1 MAAHSD
7 IPFKRLPVKII
18 GTGSYVPERRLTNA
32 DLEKMVDTSHE
43 WIIERTG
50 IVERRI
56 AAPDE
61 YTSHMG
67 TKAAQRALE
76 SCGLKPEDIDLIIV
90 ATITPDTFTPST
102 SCYIQDALGAK
113 NAAAFD
119 ISAACSGFLFAMKT
133 AVQYIGTGQMKTAL
147 IIAAEKLSTVVNWED
162 RSTCVLFGD
171 GAGAA
176 VLQASTGE
184 EGEGSVLATDIGSDG
199 SLHDLLQIPG
209 GGSRCPTTAENAH
222 ERLATLAMRGNET
235 FRHAVT
241 RMKASAASVIER
253 AGLTADDIQLII
265 PHQANLRIINAV
277 AQRQLLQTA
286 GAAFVACRAV
296 SAVSGEQKFK
306 YHSPVLYER
315 RRICLYSH
323 TIARQRRARCFK
335 AALFV
340 FDHAHTAGTV
350 R

>member
-147 IIAAEKLSTVVNWED
+147 IIAAEKTFHRRQL
-162 RSTCVLFGD
+162 
-171 GAGAA
+171 
-176 VLQASTGE
+176 
-184 EGEGSVLATDIGSDG
+184 
-199 SLHDLLQIPG
+199 
-209 GGSRCPTTAENAH
+209 GGSQHLRPV
-222 ERLATLAMRGNET
+222 RG
-235 FRHAVT
+235 
-241 RMKASAASVIER
+241 
-253 AGLTADDIQLII
+253 
-265 PHQANLRIINAV
+265 
-277 AQRQLLQTA
+277 
-286 GAAFVACRAV
+286 
-296 SAVSGEQKFK
+296 
-306 YHSPVLYER
+306 R
-315 RRICLYSH
+315 RRGS
-323 TIARQRRARCFK
+323 RAPGLHGGRGGRLRPCHGYRFGRLP
-335 AALFV
+335 A
-340 FDHAHTAGTV
+340 
-350 R
+350 

>member
-147 IIAAEKLSTVVNWED
+147 IIAAENFHRRQL
-162 RSTCVLFGD
+162 
-171 GAGAA
+171 
-176 VLQASTGE
+176 
-184 EGEGSVLATDIGSDG
+184 
-199 SLHDLLQIPG
+199 G
-209 GGSRCPTTAENAH
+209 GPQHLRPVRGRRRGSRAPGFHRGRRGRFRPCH
-222 ERLATLAMRGNET
+222 GYRFGRLPA
-235 FRHAVT
+235 
-241 RMKASAASVIER
+241 
-253 AGLTADDIQLII
+253 
-265 PHQANLRIINAV
+265 
-277 AQRQLLQTA
+277 
-286 GAAFVACRAV
+286 
-296 SAVSGEQKFK
+296 
-306 YHSPVLYER
+306 
-315 RRICLYSH
+315 
-323 TIARQRRARCFK
+323 
-335 AALFV
+335 
-340 FDHAHTAGTV
+340 
-350 R
+350 

>member
-1 MAAHSD
+1 MAANSD
-7 IPFKRLPVKII
+7 IAFKRLPVKII

-56 AAPDE
+56 AE

-76 SCGLKPEDIDLIIV
+76 SCGLQPEDIDLIIV
-90 ATITPDTFTPST
+90 STITPDTFTPST

-133 AVQYIGTGQMKTAL
+133 AVQFLGTGQMKTAL

-162 RSTCVLFGD
+162 RTTCVLFGD

-184 EGEGSVLATDIGSDG
+184 EGEGSILATDIGTDG
-199 SLHDLLQIPG
+199 ALHDLLQIPG
-209 GGSRCPTTAENAH
+209 GGSRCPTTVENAH
-222 ERLATLAMRGNET
+222 ERLATLAMRGKET
-235 FRHAVT
+235 FRQAVP
-241 RMKASAASVIER
+241 RMKDSAASVIER
-253 AGLTADDIQLII
+253 AGLTSDDIKLII

-277 AQRQLLQTA
+277 AQRLSIPEDKVFINIEKYGNTSAAAVAIAFDEARRTGRFGKGDNVVLVTFGA
-286 GAAFVACRAV
+286 GLTWGAAAIRW
-296 SAVSGEQKFK
+296 
-306 YHSPVLYER
+306 
-315 RRICLYSH
+315 
-323 TIARQRRARCFK
+323 
-335 AALFV
+335 
-340 FDHAHTAGTV
+340 
-350 R
+350 

>member
-7 IPFKRLPVKII
+7 ISFKRLPVKII

-147 IIAAEKLSTVVNWED
+147 IMPLKNFPPS
-162 RSTCVLFGD
+162 
-171 GAGAA
+171 
-176 VLQASTGE
+176 STGRTAAPASCSGTAPGQPCSRLPQGKRE
-184 EGEGSVLATDIGSDG
+184 KVPSLPRISVRTAPCMTC
-199 SLHDLLQIPG
+199 
-209 GGSRCPTTAENAH
+209 SRFRAAAPAAPPQRKTPMNAW
-222 ERLATLAMRGNET
+222 LPWPCAAMRP
-235 FRHAVT
+235 
-241 RMKASAASVIER
+241 SAMPSR
-253 AGLTADDIQLII
+253 A
-265 PHQANLRIINAV
+265 
-277 AQRQLLQTA
+277 
-286 GAAFVACRAV
+286 
-296 SAVSGEQKFK
+296 
-306 YHSPVLYER
+306 
-315 RRICLYSH
+315 
-323 TIARQRRARCFK
+323 
-335 AALFV
+335 
-340 FDHAHTAGTV
+340 
-350 R
+350 

>member
-1 MAAHSD
+1 MAANSD
-7 IPFKRLPVKII
+7 IAFKRLPVKII

-76 SCGLKPEDIDLIIV
+76 SCGLQPEDIDLIIV
-90 ATITPDTFTPST
+90 STITPDTFTPST

-113 NAAAFD
+113 
-119 ISAACSGFLFAMKT
+119 KT
-133 AVQYIGTGQMKTAL
+133 AVQFLGTGQMKTAL

-162 RSTCVLFGD
+162 RTTCVLFGD

-184 EGEGSVLATDIGSDG
+184 EGEGSILATDIGTDG
-199 SLHDLLQIPG
+199 ALHDLLQIPG
-209 GGSRCPTTAENAH
+209 GGSRCPTTVENAH
-222 ERLATLAMRGNET
+222 ERLATLAMRGKET
-235 FRHAVT
+235 FRQAVP
-241 RMKASAASVIER
+241 RMKDSAASVIER
-253 AGLTADDIQLII
+253 AGLTSDDIKLII

-277 AQRQLLQTA
+277 AQRLSIPEDKVFINIEKYGNTSAAAVAIAFDEARRTGRFGKGDNVVLVTFGA
-286 GAAFVACRAV
+286 GLTWGAAAIRW
-296 SAVSGEQKFK
+296 
-306 YHSPVLYER
+306 
-315 RRICLYSH
+315 
-323 TIARQRRARCFK
+323 
-335 AALFV
+335 
-340 FDHAHTAGTV
+340 
-350 R
+350 

>member
-1 MAAHSD
+1 MAANSD
-7 IPFKRLPVKII
+7 IAFKRLPVKII

-76 SCGLKPEDIDLIIV
+76 SCGLQPEDIDLIIV
-90 ATITPDTFTPST
+90 STITPDTFTPST

-133 AVQYIGTGQMKTAL
+133 AVQFLGTGQMKTAL

-162 RSTCVLFGD
+162 RTTCVLFGD

-184 EGEGSVLATDIGSDG
+184 EGKAPS
-199 SLHDLLQIPG
+199 SLRTSARTAPCTTC
-209 GGSRCPTTAENAH
+209 SRFRAAAPAAPPRWRTPTNAW
-222 ERLATLAMRGNET
+222 LP
-235 FRHAVT
+235 
-241 RMKASAASVIER
+241 SPCAA
-253 AGLTADDIQLII
+253 
-265 PHQANLRIINAV
+265 
-277 AQRQLLQTA
+277 
-286 GAAFVACRAV
+286 
-296 SAVSGEQKFK
+296 
-306 YHSPVLYER
+306 R
-315 RRICLYSH
+315 RPS
-323 TIARQRRARCFK
+323 ARQFPA
-335 AALFV
+335 
-340 FDHAHTAGTV
+340 
-350 R
+350 

>member
-119 ISAACSGFLFAMKT
+119 ISAACSGFLSGLHLAD
-133 AVQYIGTGQMKTAL
+133 AL
-147 IIAAEKLSTVVNWED
+147 LCQDPASQILFVCTEALTRRVNWSD
-162 RSTCVLFGD
+162 RSTCVLFG
-171 GAGAA
+171 
-176 VLQASTGE
+176 L
-184 EGEGSVLATDIGSDG
+184 
-199 SLHDLLQIPG
+199 
-209 GGSRCPTTAENAH
+209 
-222 ERLATLAMRGNET
+222 
-235 FRHAVT
+235 
-241 RMKASAASVIER
+241 
-253 AGLTADDIQLII
+253 
-265 PHQANLRIINAV
+265 
-277 AQRQLLQTA
+277 
-286 GAAFVACRAV
+286 
-296 SAVSGEQKFK
+296 
-306 YHSPVLYER
+306 
-315 RRICLYSH
+315 
-323 TIARQRRARCFK
+323 
-335 AALFV
+335 
-340 FDHAHTAGTV
+340 
-350 R
+350 

>member
-7 IPFKRLPVKII
+7 TPFKRLPVKII

-133 AVQYIGTGQMKTAL
+133 AARPGPVRTRLERLRPPGLQIVPQPRLQSLENPGKTGREIPPHGGRRLGIPAL
-147 IIAAEKLSTVVNWED
+147 APSARRED
-162 RSTCVLFGD
+162 RRPGCSP
-171 GAGAA
+171 AGFI
-176 VLQASTGE
+176 
-184 EGEGSVLATDIGSDG
+184 D
-199 SLHDLLQIPG
+199 
-209 GGSRCPTTAENAH
+209 
-222 ERLATLAMRGNET
+222 RG
-235 FRHAVT
+235 
-241 RMKASAASVIER
+241 
-253 AGLTADDIQLII
+253 
-265 PHQANLRIINAV
+265 
-277 AQRQLLQTA
+277 
-286 GAAFVACRAV
+286 CRAMI
-296 SAVSGEQKFK
+296 ET
-306 YHSPVLYER
+306 VLP
-315 RRICLYSH
+315 IN
-323 TIARQRRARCFK
+323 
-335 AALFV
+335 
-340 FDHAHTAGTV
+340 
-350 R
+350 

>member
-7 IPFKRLPVKII
+7 ISFKRLPVKII

-119 ISAACSGFLFAMKT
+119 ISAACSGLHCGSAGRAHVSAAAAHFL
-133 AVQYIGTGQMKTAL
+133 
-147 IIAAEKLSTVVNWED
+147 
-162 RSTCVLFGD
+162 
-171 GAGAA
+171 
-176 VLQASTGE
+176 
-184 EGEGSVLATDIGSDG
+184 
-199 SLHDLLQIPG
+199 PG
-209 GGSRCPTTAENAH
+209 GRRLRAQKTPGAH
-222 ERLATLAMRGNET
+222 GPRG
-235 FRHAVT
+235 
-241 RMKASAASVIER
+241 
-253 AGLTADDIQLII
+253 GW
-265 PHQANLRIINAV
+265 
-277 AQRQLLQTA
+277 
-286 GAAFVACRAV
+286 
-296 SAVSGEQKFK
+296 
-306 YHSPVLYER
+306 
-315 RRICLYSH
+315 
-323 TIARQRRARCFK
+323 
-335 AALFV
+335 
-340 FDHAHTAGTV
+340 
-350 R
+350 

>member
-1 MAAHSD
+1 MAANSE
-7 IPFKRLPVKII
+7 IAFKRLPVKII

-76 SCGLKPEDIDLIIV
+76 SCGLQPEDIDLIIV
-90 ATITPDTFTPST
+90 STITPDTFTPAT

-133 AVQYIGTGQMKTAL
+133 AVQYLGTGQMKTAL

-162 RSTCVLFGD
+162 RTTCVLFGD
-171 GAGAA
+171 GARRRRAPRPPRGKRGKAPSWLRTSARTAPCMTSSRFPEAA
-176 VLQASTGE
+176 PAAPPRRRT
-184 EGEGSVLATDIGSDG
+184 
-199 SLHDLLQIPG
+199 PM
-209 GGSRCPTTAENAH
+209 NAW
-222 ERLATLAMRGNET
+222 
-235 FRHAVT
+235 
-241 RMKASAASVIER
+241 
-253 AGLTADDIQLII
+253 
-265 PHQANLRIINAV
+265 P
-277 AQRQLLQTA
+277 
-286 GAAFVACRAV
+286 
-296 SAVSGEQKFK
+296 
-306 YHSPVLYER
+306 HSPCAGR
-315 RRICLYSH
+315 RPS
-323 TIARQRRARCFK
+323 ARRFPA
-335 AALFV
+335 
-340 FDHAHTAGTV
+340 
-350 R
+350 

>member
-1 MAAHSD
+1 MAANSE
-7 IPFKRLPVKII
+7 IAFKRLPVKII

-76 SCGLKPEDIDLIIV
+76 SCGLQPEDIDLIIV
-90 ATITPDTFTPST
+90 STITPDTFTPAT
-102 SCYIQDALGAK
+102 SC
-113 NAAAFD
+113 
-119 ISAACSGFLFAMKT
+119 
-133 AVQYIGTGQMKTAL
+133 

-162 RSTCVLFGD
+162 RTTCVLFGD

-176 VLQASTGE
+176 VLQAATGE
-184 EGEGSVLATDIGSDG
+184 EGEGSILATDIGTDG

-222 ERLATLAMRGNET
+222 ERLATLAMRGKET
-235 FRHAVT
+235 FRQAVP
-241 RMKASAASVIER
+241 RMKDSAASVIER
-253 AGLTADDIQLII
+253 AGLTSDEIKLII
-265 PHQANLRIINAV
+265 PHQAILRIINAV
-277 AQRQLLQTA
+277 AQRLSIPEEKVFINIEKYGNTSAAAVAIAFDEARRSGRFGKGDNVVLVTFGA
-286 GAAFVACRAV
+286 GLTWAA
-296 SAVSGEQKFK
+296 
-306 YHSPVLYER
+306 
-315 RRICLYSH
+315 
-323 TIARQRRARCFK
+323 
-335 AALFV
+335 AAI
-340 FDHAHTAGTV
+340 
-350 R
+350 RW

>member
-1 MAAHSD
+1 MAANSD
-7 IPFKRLPVKII
+7 IAFKRLPVKII

-76 SCGLKPEDIDLIIV
+76 SCGLQPEDIDLIIV
-90 ATITPDTFTPST
+90 STITPDTFTPST

-133 AVQYIGTGQMKTAL
+133 AVQFLGTGQMKTAL

-162 RSTCVLFGD
+162 RTTCVLFGD

-184 EGEGSVLATDIGSDG
+184 EGEGSILATDIGTDG
-199 SLHDLLQIPG
+199 ALLQIPG
-209 GGSRCPTTAENAH
+209 GGSRCPTTVENAH
-222 ERLATLAMRGNET
+222 ERLATLAMRGKET
-235 FRHAVT
+235 FRQAVP
-241 RMKASAASVIER
+241 RMKDSAASVIER
-253 AGLTADDIQLII
+253 AGLTSDDIKLII

-277 AQRQLLQTA
+277 AQRLSIPEDKVFINIEKYGNTSAAAVAIAFDEARRTGRFGKGDNVVLVTFGA
-286 GAAFVACRAV
+286 GLTWGAAAIRW
-296 SAVSGEQKFK
+296 
-306 YHSPVLYER
+306 
-315 RRICLYSH
+315 
-323 TIARQRRARCFK
+323 
-335 AALFV
+335 
-340 FDHAHTAGTV
+340 
-350 R
+350 

>member
-1 MAAHSD
+1 MAANSD
-7 IPFKRLPVKII
+7 IAFKRLPVKII

-76 SCGLKPEDIDLIIV
+76 SCGLQPEDIDLIIV
-90 ATITPDTFTPST
+90 STITPDTFTPST

-133 AVQYIGTGQMKTAL
+133 AVQFLGTGQMKTAL

-162 RSTCVLFGD
+162 RTTCVLFGD
-171 GAGAA
+171 GA
-176 VLQASTGE
+176 
-184 EGEGSVLATDIGSDG
+184 
-199 SLHDLLQIPG
+199 LHDLLQIPG
-209 GGSRCPTTAENAH
+209 GGSRCPTTVENAH
-222 ERLATLAMRGNET
+222 ERLATLAMRGKET
-235 FRHAVT
+235 FRQAVP
-241 RMKASAASVIER
+241 RMKDSAASVIER
-253 AGLTADDIQLII
+253 AGLTSDDIKLII

-277 AQRQLLQTA
+277 AQRLSIPEDKVFINIEKYGNTSAAAVAIAFDEARRTGRFGKGDNVVLVTFGA
-286 GAAFVACRAV
+286 GLTWGAAAIRW
-296 SAVSGEQKFK
+296 
-306 YHSPVLYER
+306 
-315 RRICLYSH
+315 
-323 TIARQRRARCFK
+323 
-335 AALFV
+335 
-340 FDHAHTAGTV
+340 
-350 R
+350 

>member
-119 ISAACSGFLFAMKT
+119 ISALPNRTSK
-133 AVQYIGTGQMKTAL
+133 
-147 IIAAEKLSTVVNWED
+147 
-162 RSTCVLFGD
+162 
-171 GAGAA
+171 
-176 VLQASTGE
+176 
-184 EGEGSVLATDIGSDG
+184 
-199 SLHDLLQIPG
+199 
-209 GGSRCPTTAENAH
+209 
-222 ERLATLAMRGNET
+222 
-235 FRHAVT
+235 
-241 RMKASAASVIER
+241 SAANISHR
-253 AGLTADDIQLII
+253 
-265 PHQANLRIINAV
+265 
-277 AQRQLLQTA
+277 
-286 GAAFVACRAV
+286 CR
-296 SAVSGEQKFK
+296 
-306 YHSPVLYER
+306 HRP
-315 RRICLYSH
+315 
-323 TIARQRRARCFK
+323 
-335 AALFV
+335 
-340 FDHAHTAGTV
+340 D
-350 R
+350 

>member
-7 IPFKRLPVKII
+7 TPFKRLPVKII

-119 ISAACSGFLFAMKT
+119 ISAACS
-133 AVQYIGTGQMKTAL
+133 AL
-147 IIAAEKLSTVVNWED
+147 GAQIYDIVGAFYDVKVVFNYY
-162 RSTCVLFGD
+162 
-171 GAGAA
+171 
-176 VLQASTGE
+176 
-184 EGEGSVLATDIGSDG
+184 
-199 SLHDLLQIPG
+199 H
-209 GGSRCPTTAENAH
+209 
-222 ERLATLAMRGNET
+222 
-235 FRHAVT
+235 
-241 RMKASAASVIER
+241 
-253 AGLTADDIQLII
+253 
-265 PHQANLRIINAV
+265 
-277 AQRQLLQTA
+277 
-286 GAAFVACRAV
+286 
-296 SAVSGEQKFK
+296 AVSGVNKPVEHIYQPVDIVGMKPGGRLVK
-306 YHSPVLYER
+306 YIDCPSGR
-315 RRICLYSH
+315 S
-323 TIARQRRARCFK
+323 F
-335 AALFV
+335 
-340 FDHAHTAGTV
+340 
-350 R
+350 